1 VHNRRTDKKVVA
13 HSTELGPSLRGIPF
27 GSTPPGPLMRRLLTP
42 RQQKLL
48 ASISTRVTT
57 SPRQIVYRAEAPAAA
72 VFICTSG
79 ALKTYRDLPS
89 GKRRILAFIFPDDM
103 CGLASNGRYVNTV
116 EALTKTTLYQLPLT
130 TLAPV
135 LQQDAELQWQFLCKV
150 AHELREA
157 QRRAVLMSGR
167 SATGRL
173 ATFIKLM
180 ETQGLPGADKDFIP
194 LPMSRSDI
202 ADYLG
207 LSLEA
212 VSRATTQLQRDKVIA
227 FDGTHLVRVLDYS
240 QLDRL
245 ARGA

>member
-1 VHNRRTDKKVVA
+1 VKTHPI
-13 HSTELGPSLRGIPF
+13 EFGPSLRGIPF
-27 GSTPPGPLMRRLLTP
+27 GLTPPGPLMRRLLTP

-48 ASISTRVTT
+48 ASISTRVTA
-57 SPRQIVYRAEAPAAA
+57 SPRQVVYRADTAAAA

-89 GKRRILAFIFPDDM
+89 GKRRILAFVFPDDM

-116 EALTKTTLYQLPLT
+116 EALTKTSLYQIPLT

-180 ETQGLPGADKDFIP
+180 ETQGLPCAAKNFIP

-207 LSLEA
+207 LTTET
-212 VSRATTQLQRDKVIA
+212 VSRTFTQLK
-227 FDGTHLVRVLDYS
+227 TS
-240 QLDRL
+240 
-245 ARGA
+245 GAISLQEGNKIQITDMDSIYDMAEGV